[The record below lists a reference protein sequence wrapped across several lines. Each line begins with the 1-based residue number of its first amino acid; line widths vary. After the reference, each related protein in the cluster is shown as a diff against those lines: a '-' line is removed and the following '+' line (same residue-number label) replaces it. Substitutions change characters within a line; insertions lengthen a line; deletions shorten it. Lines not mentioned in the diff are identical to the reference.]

1 MIKIADANH
10 PKDRNV
16 DEAPITSVIDPAIHD
31 PMAIPVKLK
40 QKSKSDNLKKNLIT
54 LKERPQ
60 SCF

>member
-40 QKSKSDNLKKNLIT
+40 QKSKSDKL
-54 LKERPQ
+54 Q
-60 SCF
+60 SWR